1 MIFHSYVNVYQR
13 DIYIYIHM
21 HIYIYGYIYMDIYIY
36 MLYIYIYIYIFRRD
50 FSVVFD
56 VLANLRYFK
65 IQGK

>member
-1 MIFHSYVNVYQR
+1 
-13 DIYIYIHM
+13 
-21 HIYIYGYIYMDIYIY
+21 MDIYIY
-36 MLYIYIYIYIFRRD
+36 MLYMIYIYIFRRD